1 MGILVLCRLS
11 VNRIFILIIRCI
23 LIVKPDIKS
32 CIKNTCYRADR
43 RMPRS
48 KGRPSCRSLPS
59 PSLREC
65 GAGAAPKSKR
75 RGRSRSSSR
84 SVVAA
89 HLQQESGGAGD
100 REDRPRSD
108 DVQRGTS
115 SKNSQHGKYPTGKG
129 RWGPGPFA
137 EWRGITRF
145 RRG

>member
-1 MGILVLCRLS
+1 
-11 VNRIFILIIRCI
+11 
-23 LIVKPDIKS
+23 
-32 CIKNTCYRADR
+32 
-43 RMPRS
+43 MPRS

-75 RGRSRSSSR
+75 RGRSRSASR

-100 REDRPRSD
+100 REDRPRSN

-129 RWGPGPFA
+129 RHIDHNEVGDDVEKHVGQMM
-137 EWRGITRF
+137 EI
-145 RRG
+145 RRKTKKQQMRHHLRYQTPEPDNHYEFCLIS